1 MNNLIIKIKKHFS
14 KKSVKSKIGAT
25 LIELVAVVCILAI
38 TSTTCISGMFAMAD
52 IAKRGQDLS
61 YCERT
66 SDMFAKQLSLY
77 GHSAS
82 DVMSYESTPTLKY
95 YHYPNTDGFMDAEV
109 SYTTT
114 DQSGNVD
121 TKYPF
126 SKDLTN
132 DYFLYA
138 DPNENYKVVLAKF
151 TITPKSNDPTVVQS
165 MELVPVLTLDNVKS
179 IKLTLKKLSA
189 YGDKYVL
196 QYTLTTVGT
205 NVWDKSTDKRVTY
218 EVSSGVVLNN
228 SNSLTSSSITYGE
241 IKTKTP
247 NENGNTNCIVIRS
260 TSRSGIDIS

>member
-66 SDMFAKQLSLY
+66 SDNFAKVLSLY
-77 GHSAS
+77 AHSGS
-82 DVMSYESTPTLKY
+82 NVEGYSSKP
-95 YHYPNTDGFMDAEV
+95 PMDIREFQN
-109 SYTTT
+109 SEKGLG
-114 DQSGNVD
+114 DNI
-121 TKYPF
+121 
-126 SKDLTN
+126 

-138 DPNENYKVVLAKF
+138 DPNVNYRVILAKF
-151 TITPKSNDPTVVQS
+151 TVSDGNTSADLETF
-165 MELVPVLTLDNVKS
+165 LTFDNVKS
-179 IKLTLKKLSA
+179 ITFNLKKLSSK
-189 YGDKYVL
+189 GNKYVL

-228 SNSLTSSSITYGE
+228 TDSTTTISLGSDNTIT
-241 IKTKTP
+241 TKSP
-247 NENGNTNCIVIRS
+247 NNNANGTHIRIRS
-260 TSRSGIDIS
+260 VSRSEIDIS